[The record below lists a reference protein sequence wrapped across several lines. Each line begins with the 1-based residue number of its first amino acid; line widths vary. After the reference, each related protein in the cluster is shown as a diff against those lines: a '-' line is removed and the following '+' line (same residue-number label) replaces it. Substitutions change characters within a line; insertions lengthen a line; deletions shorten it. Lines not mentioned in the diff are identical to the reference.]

1 MSKMISQQD
10 FNKLYSV
17 ISSLNFDQRNA
28 LNSQL
33 TDLGE
38 SLLEQLTLTMGSIA
52 ELQKKNLQPKEH
64 DEIINHMYAASTKM
78 LEKVTKLLQ
87 HARSESEVDS
97 QLSSNTF
104 APVLLP
110 SPELL
115 DVPTLVVDDNIASR
129 SKLETQLTALGLAC
143 KVSNVENTLQALYD
157 AVHEHHPFQIVVI
170 RCNQYDH
177 HTAYLGR
184 MMKVNPSFSSLMKCL
199 ALPNE
204 LMSYDKERA
213 HFDGFACVLNLSK
226 MDRLMANIENS
237 WKGWSAKLNFA
248 STKTEAKAGKNRILL
263 VEDDPT
269 PQKITQWQL
278 SELGFTVDTA
288 PDGQT
293 ALKLLQKNSYDLVF
307 MDIGLPDISGLEVTQ
322 EFRKRETNSKHTPI
336 IGLTMHALSSDEK
349 SGLEAGMDEYLVKP
363 LQPQRLKN
371 LLQHWG
377 LRKE

>member
-10 FNKLYSV
+10 SNSLHSV
-17 ISSLNFDQRNA
+17 ISNLSLEQRNA
-28 LNSQL
+28 LNLQL
-33 TDLGE
+33 TELGE
-38 SLLEQLTLTMGSIA
+38 SLLEQLTLTLGSIT
-52 ELQKKNLQPKEH
+52 ELQKKNLQPKQH
-64 DEIINHMYAASTKM
+64 DETINKIYASCTKM
-78 LEKVTKLLQ
+78 LENVTKLLQ
-87 HARSESEVDS
+87 QASIDLDGNL
-97 QLSSNTF
+97 QNTSDGF

-115 DVPTLVVDDNIASR
+115 DVPTLIVDDNLASR
-129 SKLETQLTALGLAC
+129 AKLETQLTALGLAC
-143 KVSNVENTLQALYD
+143 KTSTVENTLQAIYN
-157 AVHEHHPFQIVVI
+157 AAHEHHPFQIVVI

-177 HTAYLGR
+177 HIAYLGR
-184 MMKVNPSFSSLMKCL
+184 MMKANPTFSALMKCL

-204 LMSYDKERA
+204 LLDYDRERA

-226 MDRLMANIENS
+226 IDRLMTKLENS
-237 WKGWSAKLNFA
+237 WKGWSAKLNF
-248 STKTEAKAGKNRILL
+248 SGTKLQTKVGKNRILL
-263 VEDDPT
+263 VEDDPI
-269 PQKITQWQL
+269 PQKVTQWQL

-336 IGLTMHALSSDEK
+336 IGLTVYALSSDEK

-377 LRKE
+377 LSKE